1 MMTTTRTTTITT
13 KDHCRNKGTIIR
25 NLIEVANYKCAIG
38 LVNMKMSH
46 NSVQHT
52 KIIYTQQNVAA
63 FSIT

>member
-1 MMTTTRTTTITT
+1 MTTRTTITT
-13 KDHCRNKGTIIR
+13 KDHCRNKWTIIG
-25 NLIEVANYKCAIG
+25 NLIEVAKSKCAIG